1 MSNPD
6 LTKEQALFNQLGGRL
21 TTDEIRR
28 ILDDRA
34 QAAIQSVPSDRPQ
47 SAPSQTMKKALD
59 ELAHAFAHH
68 PPKNN
73 QTEEMHAHIRDVLY
87 GSARA
92 VRIYC
97 PPGRETALALTKL
110 EEAMFWANAAIA
122 RNPT

>member
-1 MSNPD
+1 MSNPE

-34 QAAIQSVPSDRPQ
+34 QAAIQQPQRPPVPEQVSR
-47 SAPSQTMKKALD
+47 KALD
-59 ELAHAFAHH
+59 ELAHAFAHF
-68 PPKNN
+68 PPKDDR
-73 QTEEMHAHIRDVLY
+73 TAELHEHIRAVLH

-92 VRIYC
+92 VRIHC
-97 PPGRETALALTKL
+97 PPGRETALAITKL